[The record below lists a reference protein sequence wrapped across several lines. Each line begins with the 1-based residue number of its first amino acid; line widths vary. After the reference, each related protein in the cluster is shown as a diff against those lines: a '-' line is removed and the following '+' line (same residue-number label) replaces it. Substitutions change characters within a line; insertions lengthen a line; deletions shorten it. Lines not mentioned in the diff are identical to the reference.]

1 MAYTTIR
8 CMSLLGLSHLTKAR
22 LVRTMR
28 RSISGRGGS
37 AGSYGSP
44 SNVNKRN
51 GEEGKTDL
59 AWDYDPLGDPIS
71 YSTRMHRTLGQRTLG
86 ACPARLGHA
95 GSPLGSRRLS
105 YADDHGDSSTDKGV
119 GGSPMKKKDCVIA
132 DRQPKAFRPRIVAHN
147 SVVAPAPIIHRS
159 TTTDSSPPTTEVRN
173 NPSSSSVVY
182 RGETTGLLVQ
192 ADTAESYC

>member
-1 MAYTTIR
+1 MGETYFQA
-8 CMSLLGLSHLTKAR
+8 
-22 LVRTMR
+22 
-28 RSISGRGGS
+28 
-37 AGSYGSP
+37 SP
-44 SNVNKRN
+44 K
-51 GEEGKTDL
+51 L
-59 AWDYDPLGDPIS
+59 F
-71 YSTRMHRTLGQRTLG
+71 HRTHTYLLILGSFVQGVRSSVQSDVKSHTTNKINSHSSYHFFLRIIAATLATIAKHQTSPPRRG
-86 ACPARLGHA
+86 VTRALAALNAPPGHA

-147 SVVAPAPIIHRS
+147 SVVAPPSIIHRS
-159 TTTDSSPPTTEVRN
+159 TTADSSPPTTEVRN
-173 NPSSSSVVY
+173 NPSPSSVVY